1 MPPPRTLACAGWRA
15 CLSSWIRRGRQHAR
29 EGRLTFAV
37 SNPEA
42 PDRFDIEQWINF
54 DAIQL
59 LVHHAS
65 AVVAAIV
72 IFALVARLAIWL
84 LPHGLVRK
92 VVVIIDDVVL
102 IGLLVY
108 FGYEMF
114 VYLWNRRPPVQRNG
128 MGDAASAAIAA
139 LLPAPI
145 APPVGPIVRALA
157 RFVAAPW

>member
-1 MPPPRTLACAGWRA
+1 MP
-15 CLSSWIRRGRQHAR
+15 R
-29 EGRLTFAV
+29 EGKSTFAV
-37 SNPEA
+37 SNTA
-42 PDRFDIEQWINF
+42 PSDRFDIEQWINF

-84 LPHGLVRK
+84 LPHGMVRK
-92 VVVIIDDVVL
+92 IVVIIDDIVL

-114 VYLWNRRPPVQRNG
+114 IYLWNRRPPVQRNASLG
-128 MGDAASAAIAA
+128 AAFAAVEAYLPPSIAKPLGAVAQA
-139 LLPAPI
+139 L
-145 APPVGPIVRALA
+145 VRLHRYRVVTGASRA
-157 RFVAAPW
+157 

>member
-1 MPPPRTLACAGWRA
+1 MADG
-15 CLSSWIRRGRQHAR
+15 SQR
-29 EGRLTFAV
+29 EGKPTFAV
-37 SNPEA
+37 SNTAP

-84 LPHGLVRK
+84 LPHGFVRK
-92 VVVIIDDVVL
+92 VVVIIDDIVL

-114 VYLWNRRPPVQRNG
+114 VYLWNRRPPVQRN
-128 MGDAASAAIAA
+128 AALGAAVSAVDPYLPPSIAKPLSAIAHP
-139 LLPAPI
+139 LMGLI
-145 APPVGPIVRALA
+145 A
-157 RFVAAPW
+157 VAW

>member
-1 MPPPRTLACAGWRA
+1 MFKLLKFGAGRA
-15 CLSSWIRRGRQHAR
+15 RAR
-29 EGRLTFAV
+29 EGRVTFALT
-37 SNPEA
+37 SSTS
-42 PDRFDIEQWINF
+42 PDRFDIEQWINL
-54 DAIQL
+54 DAVQL

-92 VVVIIDDVVL
+92 IVVIIDDIVL

-114 VYLWNRRPPVQRNG
+114 VYLWNRRPPVERNASIG
-128 MGDAASAAIAA
+128 AALATVEAYLPPSIARPLGAIA
-139 LLPAPI
+139 
-145 APPVGPIVRALA
+145 RARA
-157 RFVAAPW
+157 RLVAAPW